1 MAVTLGDPIIITSGT
16 LGTRINGPRDNIKIA
31 RLYWDRPS
39 LGSTSSLIIRKGSA
53 TGAVLATLTC
63 ETSGQSQTLELKQ
76 WANNLF
82 CDSVPTGTLYIYTK

>member
-16 LGTRINGPRDNIKIA
+16 LGTLINNPRDNIKIA
-31 RLYWDRPS
+31 RFYWHSPS
-39 LGSTSSLIIRKGSA
+39 LSSTSSLVIRKGGA
-53 TGAVLATLTC
+53 AGAVLANLTC
-63 ETSGQSQTLELKQ
+63 ETSGQSQTLEIKQ